1 MITARIFAHE
11 KCYPFITPNARES
24 SASLGSFPVF
34 VYLPDMMSPTSFSAM
49 DLLIMP

>member
-11 KCYPFITPNARES
+11 KCYPFITP
-24 SASLGSFPVF
+24 
-34 VYLPDMMSPTSFSAM
+34 DMMSPTSFSAM